1 MKIIGITQ
9 ARIGSSRLPRKV
21 LLEIKGKTLLQYHL
35 ERAIQSKMVDKWFV
49 ATTQE
54 PESDL
59 ICNIASNLS
68 IQSYKG
74 SLNDVL
80 DRFYQIAKDEKPD
93 YIVRITSDC
102 PLIDSVLIDKVVQFT
117 INENVDYASNTFI
130 EDFPDG
136 QDIEVFRFSALEQ
149 AWKNANKPYQKE
161 HVTPYIREHSSL
173 MGGDIFISAN
183 FPSPGKYEKVR
194 LTVDEEKDFEVI
206 SILIH
211 DLGAEKGWL
220 EYADYYENN
229 EEIHELNSSIKR
241 NEGYRKV

>member
-80 DRFYQIAKDEKPD
+80 DRFYQIATLLFFSWLFSFCFKPF
-93 YIVRITSDC
+93 
-102 PLIDSVLIDKVVQFT
+102 LIRAVK
-117 INENVDYASNTFI
+117 
-130 EDFPDG
+130 
-136 QDIEVFRFSALEQ
+136 
-149 AWKNANKPYQKE
+149 
-161 HVTPYIREHSSL
+161 
-173 MGGDIFISAN
+173 
-183 FPSPGKYEKVR
+183 
-194 LTVDEEKDFEVI
+194 
-206 SILIH
+206 
-211 DLGAEKGWL
+211 
-220 EYADYYENN
+220 
-229 EEIHELNSSIKR
+229 
-241 NEGYRKV
+241 